1 MWSTSS
7 CPFWW
12 REKKTLRWRRW
23 SAMAP
28 HTSCG
33 SNTTTFT
40 VSKESLLLRD
50 VLCGA
55 CWKEAFTADTINI
68 YVNSPL
74 YHSIVFHSGWHSCFS
89 SSKWQPSHQS
99 FTACNTYTL
108 IASFQDRSIR
118 SPVSGCFWASPLK
131 KLNTGS
137 LWCVIHCLQYSTLS
151 LTYTLL
157 IQEHIPVVS
166 SIPSALHYT
175 AELFYHPVAM
185 FLVAWKSHT
194 FC

>member
-55 CWKEAFTADTINI
+55 FWKEAFTADTINI
-68 YVNSPL
+68 YRNSPL

-118 SPVSGCFWASPLK
+118 SPVFQVASELLHLK
-131 KLNTGS
+131 NWTQVHYDVLFTVCNIPHS
-137 LWCVIHCLQYSTLS
+137 VL
-151 LTYTLL
+151 LT
-157 IQEHIPVVS
+157 
-166 SIPSALHYT
+166 HY
-175 AELFYHPVAM
+175 
-185 FLVAWKSHT
+185 
-194 FC
+194 